1 MLGLVRNRG
10 FAMLL
15 VAVEHKVFWPM
26 VYWAIALAD
35 TVRLAAWMLSG
46 ALAPVSPGS
55 GRHRRD

>member
-1 MLGLVRNRG
+1 
-10 FAMLL
+10 MLL